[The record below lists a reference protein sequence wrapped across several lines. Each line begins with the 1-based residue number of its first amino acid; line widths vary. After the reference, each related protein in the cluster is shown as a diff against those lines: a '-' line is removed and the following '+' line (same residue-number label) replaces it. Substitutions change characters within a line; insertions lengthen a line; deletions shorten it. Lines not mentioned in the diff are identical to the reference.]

1 MSLTRENYR
10 QYDAINASRLCTLDR
25 NPSKVE
31 EKEDWSDGLAFG
43 DLVDLMC
50 FEPQKVD
57 EEYYVNDAD
66 RDPSSTAKD
75 LADYLLDHD
84 DTELRVENG
93 DIITKTTKKGVPT
106 DLNLDEAI
114 DIAKSAVGSSTNFRK
129 YGGVGYLKSQIES
142 QNKKVV
148 SQELY
153 QKARSA
159 MMTLKTH
166 DFTRNYFKDNRS
178 HIEIQFQVPIL
189 WSPSYFTSDLDER
202 RAKSLLDIVI
212 LDHKNETV
220 LPVDLKTTGSSVFT
234 FESKMTK
241 WRYYIQ
247 GTYYY
252 DAMRYRV
259 NHHGVINEYDVLP
272 FEFVVISR
280 QNLNNPLVYTMTEQ
294 DLDAGRNGG
303 KLSYNG
309 REVRGWIELMKDLK
323 WHQENNK
330 WNYSRE
336 IYENDGKIELDM
348 FES

>member
-1 MSLTRENYR
+1 
-10 QYDAINASRLCTLDR
+10 
-25 NPSKVE
+25 
-31 EKEDWSDGLAFG
+31 
-43 DLVDLMC
+43 
-50 FEPQKVD
+50 
-57 EEYYVNDAD
+57 
-66 RDPSSTAKD
+66 
-75 LADYLLDHD
+75 
-84 DTELRVENG
+84 
-93 DIITKTTKKGVPT
+93 
-106 DLNLDEAI
+106 
-114 DIAKSAVGSSTNFRK
+114 
-129 YGGVGYLKSQIES
+129 
-142 QNKKVV
+142 
-148 SQELY
+148 
-153 QKARSA
+153 
-159 MMTLKTH
+159 MTLKTH
-166 DFTRNYFKDNRS
+166 EFTRDYFKDNRS

-189 WSPSYFTSDLDER
+189 WDPSFYDDSLDGK
-202 RAKSLLDIVI
+202 AKSLLDIVI

-247 GTYYY
+247 GAYYY
-252 DAMRYRV
+252 DAINWRV
-259 NHHGVINEYDVLP
+259 DNHDEISDYQVLP

-303 KLSYNG
+303 ELSYNG

-348 FES
+348 FKS